1 MIDVKLLRES
11 RELYYDSCKARGF
24 DASVLDKF
32 FELDSSW
39 IQVRKELN
47 NLRQKKNILTSQIS
61 DILKKD
67 EGPEGKKKVEDVK
80 NEVKNI
86 NSSISELEASERDLI
101 TRRDENLWIIPNLIH
116 ESVPVCFGD
125 ENNAFVKT
133 WGKAKVY
140 SDDLEEYL
148 NSTDNKGEYEISA
161 KKAESHVDLVEK
173 LDLVDLE
180 RAGKIAG
187 SRFYFLKNR
196 LLKLEMALINYAV
209 DFLSERGFSIVEPP
223 FMLNSKAMQGATD
236 LETFSDTLYKIEGED
251 LYLISTAE
259 HPIASM
265 LSNEFLNEDE
275 LPLRVAGL
283 SACFRKEAGSHG
295 KDTKGIFRVHQFNK
309 IEQFVFCKP
318 EDSWEFLEEIL
329 QNAEQIF
336 RNLGLAYRV
345 VNVCSGELGRLASKK
360 YDIEAW
366 FPAQGRFREVVSASN
381 DTDYQARSLLIKYRT
396 KGGNRF
402 VHTLNS
408 TAIASTRTLVA
419 IMENYQDSS
428 GEGFRVPEVLIPYTG
443 FDFISKS

>member
-24 DASVLDKF
+24 DTTVLDQF
-32 FELDSSW
+32 FELDSLW
-39 IQVRKELN
+39 IQARKYLN
-47 NLRQKKNILTSQIS
+47 NLRQKKNILTAEIAETLKEDKSQ
-61 DILKKD
+61 
-67 EGPEGKKKVEDVK
+67 GGRKKVEEIKNKVK
-80 NEVKNI
+80 EINI
-86 NSSISELEASERDLI
+86 RITGLEESERNLV
-101 TRRDENLWIIPNLIH
+101 TKRDENLWVIPNLVH

-133 WGKAKVY
+133 WGKAKVFK
-140 SDDLEEYL
+140 DDLDEYL
-148 NSTDNKGEYEISA
+148 HSTNNSGAYEIA
-161 KKAESHVDLVEK
+161 EKKAESHVDLVER

-196 LLKLEMALINYAV
+196 LLKLELALINYAV
-209 DFLSERGFSIVEPP
+209 DFLSERGFTIVEPP

-251 LYLISTAE
+251 LYLISTSE

-329 QNAEQIF
+329 QNAEEIF

-366 FPAQGRFREVVSASN
+366 FPAQGKFREVVSASN
-381 DTDYQARSLLIKYRT
+381 DTDYQSRSLAIKYRT

-419 IMENYQDSS
+419 IMENYQDPS
-428 GEGFRVPEVLIPYTG
+428 GNGFRVPEVLIPYTG
-443 FDFISKS
+443 FDYISKG